1 MHINKV
7 SPQTGYLRIRQ
18 GFWLFKQKPYTFL
31 MLVFLYIFVVQLS
44 MFLPIIGFI
53 LILVLSPVFS
63 VGFLT
68 ACQKVIRKERVA
80 PSVYI
85 SPLRELPSGVRKNL
99 LKLGLIYTLLI
110 LMLSVISSQFVD
122 VEKLVPL
129 LTATQISAPDV
140 LKEFYQ
146 AIVIG
151 GILYIPISLLMWF
164 SPQLVA
170 WKGMTIAK
178 ALFGSIVAC
187 WMNRWAFMVY
197 FCIWGLILVAIP
209 LFLGAF
215 FEAMNLSSVASYLIS
230 PITMAA
236 LTVLYCSFFATW
248 KSCFVDSSDIQAPTI
263 SAVA

>member
-7 SPQTGYLRIRQ
+7 SPQTGYLWIRQ
-18 GFWLFKQKPYTFL
+18 GFWLFKQNPFTFL

-129 LTATQISAPDV
+129 LTATQISAQM
-140 LKEFYQ
+140 Y
-146 AIVIG
+146 
-151 GILYIPISLLMWF
+151 
-164 SPQLVA
+164 
-170 WKGMTIAK
+170 
-178 ALFGSIVAC
+178 
-187 WMNRWAFMVY
+187 
-197 FCIWGLILVAIP
+197 
-209 LFLGAF
+209 
-215 FEAMNLSSVASYLIS
+215 
-230 PITMAA
+230 
-236 LTVLYCSFFATW
+236 
-248 KSCFVDSSDIQAPTI
+248 
-263 SAVA
+263 